1 MRMNILLPGSM
12 STVQDM
18 GRTGHAAQGYPEC
31 GACDKYALALGNL
44 LCGNPERAAAIE
56 MTLTGATVRFDQD
69 AVIALTGAAC
79 TPKLDGYGIPLYTP
93 VRVPAGA
100 TLETGMFTAGLR
112 AYLCVQGGVDAAP
125 VLGSRSTDMKCR
137 IGGIEGRAL
146 RRGDHLPIGK
156 PAPGYA
162 FERAAR
168 AAEILAGKPWL
179 LRPRTA
185 HSFLPEQ
192 AVPLLRAVPGPQD
205 DAFTG
210 EGLRAFFSG
219 MYTVTADSNRMG
231 VKLAGPAVAAKE
243 GSDILSDGIV
253 EGSVQISANG
263 QPILMLADHQTTGG
277 YAKIATVIAPDL
289 SAAAQLRP
297 GELAAFRPVTVQ
309 KAISLCR
316 DTAQQ
321 LCYIKE
327 LIEHD

>member
-1 MRMNILLPGSM
+1 MNILFPGPL

-44 LCGNPERAAAIE
+44 LCGNPENAAAIE
-56 MTLTGATVRFDQD
+56 MTLTGATVQFDQD
-69 AVIALTGAAC
+69 TVVALTGASCA
-79 TPKLDGYGIPLYTP
+79 PSLDGQRIPLYAP

-112 AYLCVQGGVDAAP
+112 AYLCVRGGVDTAP
-125 VLGSRSTDMKCR
+125 VLGSRSTDMKCH
-137 IGGIEGRAL
+137 IGGLEGRAL
-146 RRGDHLPIGK
+146 RRGDRLPIGRS
-156 PAPGYA
+156 APGYD
-162 FERAAR
+162 FGRSAR
-168 AAEILAGKPWL
+168 AAKVLEGKPWL

-185 HSFLPEQ
+185 HSFLPGQ

-205 DAFTG
+205 DAFTDD
-210 EGLRAFFSG
+210 GLHTFFSE
-219 MYTVTADSNRMG
+219 MYTVTTDSNRMG
-231 VKLAGPAVAAKE
+231 VKLSGPAVASKG

-253 EGSVQISANG
+253 EGSVQISSNG

-297 GELAAFRPVTVQ
+297 GELAAFRPVTAAQAVR
-309 KAISLCR
+309 LCR

-321 LCYIKE
+321 LRYIKE
-327 LIEHD
+327 LIDHD

>member
-1 MRMNILLPGSM
+1 MNILFPGPLSA
-12 STVQDM
+12 VQDM

-44 LCGNPERAAAIE
+44 LCGNPETAAAIE
-56 MTLTGATVRFDQD
+56 MTLAGATVQFDQD
-69 AVIALTGAAC
+69 TVIALTGAAC
-79 TPKLDGYGIPLYTP
+79 DAKLDGQSIPLNAP

-112 AYLCVQGGVDAAP
+112 GYLCVQGGVDVAP
-125 VLGSRSTDMKCR
+125 VLGSRSTDQKCR
-137 IGGIEGRAL
+137 IGGLDGRAL
-146 RRGDHLPIGK
+146 RKGDRLPIGK

-162 FERAAR
+162 FSRAAR
-168 AAEILAGKPWL
+168 AAEVLADKPWL

-185 HSFLPEQ
+185 HAYLGEQ
-192 AVPLLRAVPGPQD
+192 VIPLLRAVPGPQD
-205 DAFTG
+205 DAFPS
-210 EGLRAFFSG
+210 EGLHTFFSG
-219 MYTVTADSNRMG
+219 LYAVTPDSNRMG
-231 VKLAGPAVAAKE
+231 VKLSGPVVATKN

-297 GELAAFRPVTVQ
+297 GEPAAFRPIPVQ
-309 KAISLCR
+309 QAVRLCR
-316 DTAQQ
+316 ETAQQ
-321 LCYIKE
+321 LRHIKE
-327 LIEHD
+327 LIDHD

>member
-1 MRMNILLPGSM
+1 MNILFPGPL

-44 LCGNPERAAAIE
+44 LCGNPESAAAIE
-56 MTLTGATVRFDQD
+56 MTLTGVTVRFDQD
-69 AVIALTGAAC
+69 TVIALTGAAC
-79 TPKLDGYGIPLYTP
+79 TPTLDGQRIPLYAP

-100 TLETGMFTAGLR
+100 TLHTGIFTAGLR
-112 AYLCVQGGVDAAP
+112 AYLCVRGGVNVPP
-125 VLGSRSTDMKCR
+125 VLGSRSTDLKCR

-146 RRGDHLPIGK
+146 QKGDRLPIGR

-162 FERAAR
+162 FDRAAR
-168 AAEILAGKPWL
+168 AARVLAGKPWL

-185 HSFLPEQ
+185 HAFLSGQ

-205 DAFTG
+205 GAFTG
-210 EGLRAFFSG
+210 EGLSAFFSG
-219 MYTVTADSNRMG
+219 LYTVATDSNRMAAR
-231 VKLAGPAVAAKE
+231 LSGPAVAAKN

-253 EGSVQISANG
+253 EGSVQISSNG

-297 GELAAFRPVTVQ
+297 GEPAAFRPVTVQ
-309 KAISLCR
+309 KAVSLCR
-316 DTAQQ
+316 ETAQQ
-321 LCYIKE
+321 LRYIKE
-327 LIEHD
+327 LIDHD